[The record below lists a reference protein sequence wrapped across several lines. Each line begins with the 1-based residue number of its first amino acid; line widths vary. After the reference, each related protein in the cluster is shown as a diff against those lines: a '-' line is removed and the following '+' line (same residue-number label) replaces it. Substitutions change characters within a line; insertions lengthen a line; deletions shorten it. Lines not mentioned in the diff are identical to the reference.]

1 MKKHFLKYFCVF
13 YACQGLFCPRFF
25 VVVCFSNNYCISW
38 RGRCSCPLLH
48 CRSDKCSKL
57 PEGIVPAS
65 SFPAMPAAFSSGLCG
80 LSCWKEIGGFFLFF
94 FFSFSALKSSS
105 AALRMN
111 SKQFHAIKCHC
122 KHIRWEMF
130 SFLLHRCTTL
140 SCSLESCGV
149 NLTHSCNIRFKN
161 RTIKLRSTNYTI
173 LLPAC

>member
-1 MKKHFLKYFCVF
+1 MSGGVLSRVFFFFL
-13 YACQGLFCPRFF
+13 A
-25 VVVCFSNNYCISW
+25 VCFLNNYYISW
-38 RGRCSCPLLH
+38 RGRCPCPLVH
-48 CRSDKCSKL
+48 CPSDKCSKL
-57 PEGIVPAS
+57 PEGVVPAS
-65 SFPAMPAAFSSGLCG
+65 SFPAMPAATSIRVVWAELLEGDWRLFP
-80 LSCWKEIGGFFLFF
+80 FF
-94 FFSFSALKSSS
+94 FFSPALKSSS

-161 RTIKLRSTNYTI
+161 RTIKLWSTNYTI

>member
-1 MKKHFLKYFCVF
+1 MCWSHPFNTISWNRLCLSGCFTCR
-13 YACQGLFCPRFF
+13 LFQ
-25 VVVCFSNNYCISW
+25 VVCFSNNWLWKMSL
-38 RGRCSCPLLH
+38 SPL
-48 CRSDKCSKL
+48 SL
-57 PEGIVPAS
+57 PEWQKLKDTWRSCYSRQFPCNACSSVVAS
-65 SFPAMPAAFSSGLCG
+65 LMWAELLEGDWRLFP
-80 LSCWKEIGGFFLFF
+80 FFA
-94 FFSFSALKSSS
+94 ALKSGS

-161 RTIKLRSTNYTI
+161 RTIKLWSTNYTI

>member
-1 MKKHFLKYFCVF
+1 MHVRGCFTCLVVDVFEWFVFQIIDCVIW
-13 YACQGLFCPRFF
+13 GERCPRPLF
-25 VVVCFSNNYCISW
+25 
-38 RGRCSCPLLH
+38 RCP
-48 CRSDKCSKL
+48 SDKCSKIL
-57 PEGIVPAS
+57 EGIVTAHS
-65 SFPAMPAAFSSGLCG
+65 SPAMPAAALSSGLCG
-80 LSCWKEIGGFFLFF
+80 LSCLKGIGGFFP
-94 FFSFSALKSSS
+94 FFSVLKSGS

-111 SKQFHAIKCHC
+111 SKPFHAIKCHC

>member
-1 MKKHFLKYFCVF
+1 MFVCFMNVRGWFTCLVAGFFEWFVF
-13 YACQGLFCPRFF
+13 QITDYVIWGGRCPSPLFHCQG
-25 VVVCFSNNYCISW
+25 
-38 RGRCSCPLLH
+38 
-48 CRSDKCSKL
+48 DKCSKIL
-57 PEGIVPAS
+57 GRIVTAG
-65 SFPAMPAAFSSGLCG
+65 SFPAMPAAALLSGLCG
-80 LSCWKEIGGFFLFF
+80 LSCLKEIWRLFPFF
-94 FFSFSALKSSS
+94 AVLKSGS

-149 NLTHSCNIRFKN
+149 NLTRSCNIRFKN
-161 RTIKLRSTNYTI
+161 RTIKLWSTNYTI